1 MPLWLPHTS
10 TRKGRKLEVW
20 GDVRP
25 ASFATLDTGKAQS
38 VLVQFQSGSKGA
50 FTTIATVPIKSARG
64 YFDVHLAFPRSGTVR
79 LAWTYP
85 TGDRLLS
92 GGTVYSRSQKITVR

>member
-1 MPLWLPHTS
+1 MPLYLPSTS

-25 ASFATLDTGKAQS
+25 ASFAKLDTGKAQS
-38 VLVQFQSGSKGA
+38 VLVQFQPGSKGA
-50 FTTIATVPIKSARG
+50 FTTVDTVAITNARG
-64 YFDVHLAFPRSGTVR
+64 YFDTHLAFPSSGTVR

-85 TGDRLLS
+85 TGDPLLS
-92 GGTVYSRSQKITVR
+92 GGTVYSRSVKITVK